1 MDRPFDFTSENVENI
16 RQEPGV
22 YILGY
27 RGTDDKDYGCY
38 VGRSDDNMASRLAS
52 WLNLLNGGRQPAN
65 SSERCIKRRNPDRY
79 WREYTQTAKGAYDRE
94 CQIYHEHGEGYECN
108 DIHPA
113 KSNQRWSCPVCGL

>member
-1 MDRPFDFTSENVENI
+1 MDGPFDFTSKNVEKI

-27 RGTDDKDYGCY
+27 RDTDGEDYGCY
-38 VGRSDDNMASRLAS
+38 VGRSDENVASRLAA
-52 WLNLLNGGRQPAN
+52 WLNVLDGSRKGAN

-79 WREYTQTAKGAYDRE
+79 WREYTKTAKGAYDRE
-94 CQIYHEHGEGYECN
+94 CQIYHNQEDGHECN

-113 KSNQRWSCPVCGL
+113 KSNERWSCPVCGL